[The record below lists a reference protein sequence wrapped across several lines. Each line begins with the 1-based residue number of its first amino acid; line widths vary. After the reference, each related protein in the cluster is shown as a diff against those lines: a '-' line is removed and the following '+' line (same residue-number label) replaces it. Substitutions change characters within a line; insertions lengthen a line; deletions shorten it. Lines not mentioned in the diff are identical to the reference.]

1 METTVRGRPNF
12 VWLALAAL
20 AFAVAFL
27 SVAAPSRHA
36 VERHGNSAWRVT
48 QRMGDADPGD
58 DDTWSKVCPDGK
70 RYTFHRTAD
79 GNAYDVSIDTPDLS
93 ANFTRFSTTNDD
105 WIARKLAWCE

>member
-1 METTVRGRPNF
+1 ML
-12 VWLALAAL
+12 WLALAAL

-48 QRMGDADPGD
+48 HRLGDADPGD
-58 DDTWSKVCPDGK
+58 DDTWSRVCPDGK
-70 RYTFHRTAD
+70 RYTFQRRPD
-79 GNAYDVSIDTPDLS
+79 GNAYDVSIDTPDM
-93 ANFTRFSTTNDD
+93 AHNFTRFPTTNVD

>member
-1 METTVRGRPNF
+1 ML
-12 VWLALAAL
+12 WLALAAL

-48 QRMGDADPGD
+48 HRLGDADPGD
-58 DDTWSKVCPDGK
+58 DDTWSRVCPDGK

-93 ANFTRFSTTNDD
+93 ANFTRLVVTNAD